1 MVRLQAVR
9 QRALLRRDA
18 FDPLMAGALY
28 LLLSGPADANRA
40 LELLRLAES
49 QAGSGDHGVAMLLQG
64 DAVAWLAG
72 SDGDEAADAVLVE
85 AQAAL
90 QVIGELGGAVFA
102 CSHSLTERGIVP
114 ALKVREALAPQRV
127 SQAIARGWQVISG

>member
-1 MVRLQAVR
+1 MDLWPARGCR
-9 QRALLRRDA
+9 TM
-18 FDPLMAGALY
+18 PGALY
-28 LLLSGPADANRA
+28 LLLSGPADAVRA

-49 QAGSGDHGVAMLLQG
+49 QAGSGDHGVAVLLQG

-72 SDGDEAADAVLVE
+72 SDDDEAAGAVLADESLTE

-102 CSHSLTERGIVP
+102 CSHSLAERGIVP

>member
-1 MVRLQAVR
+1 
-9 QRALLRRDA
+9 
-18 FDPLMAGALY
+18 MAGAFY
-28 LLLSGPADANRA
+28 LLLSGPADTSRA

-49 QAGSGDHGVAMLLQG
+49 QAGLGDHGVAVLLQG
-64 DAVAWLAG
+64 DGVEWLAEG
-72 SDGDEAADAVLVE
+72 ANSE

-102 CSHSLTERGIVP
+102 CSHSLAERGVVP
-114 ALKVREALAPQRV
+114 ALKVREAHAPQRV

>member
-1 MVRLQAVR
+1 M
-9 QRALLRRDA
+9 
-18 FDPLMAGALY
+18 PGALY
-28 LLLSGPADANRA
+28 LLLSGPADAVRA

-49 QAGSGDHGVAMLLQG
+49 QAGSGDHGVAVLLQG

-72 SDGDEAADAVLVE
+72 SDDDEAAGAVLADESLTE

-102 CSHSLTERGIVP
+102 CSHSLAERGIVP

>member
-1 MVRLQAVR
+1 M
-9 QRALLRRDA
+9 
-18 FDPLMAGALY
+18 PGALY
-28 LLLSGPADANRA
+28 LLLSGPADAGRA

-49 QAGSGDHGVAMLLQG
+49 QAGSGDHGVAVLLQG
-64 DAVAWLAG
+64 DAVTWLAG
-72 SDGDEAADAVLVE
+72 SDGDEAADAVLAE

-102 CSHSLTERGIVP
+102 CSHSLAERGIVP